1 MPDTMPFDTF
11 VSPARGRPQIWRLVL
26 GLVICV
32 LAMVLWLA
40 ALFGLLVLFIGQQEA
55 LGLLQGMAEPTTP
68 RATLLLLATF
78 VGMALGPVVA
88 VRLLHRRRAG
98 SLIGRRG
105 RTVRHFL
112 VALGTTGAIYG
123 LTLAVWTVQFDGEPN
138 LPPDL
143 WLTLLPLALL
153 GVLVQTGAEELLF
166 RGYLLQQLAA
176 RFASPLIYM
185 LVPSLL
191 FGMLHFDPATM
202 GANAW
207 AVVGSTAFF
216 GLIAADLTVVTGTI
230 GAAWGLHFAN
240 NVVALLLISTKGTIT
255 GLALFLTPYAAD
267 EVTITGP
274 LLMADLALVSL
285 VWGVLRF
292 ALRP

>member
-1 MPDTMPFDTF
+1 MPDTMPFETF

-40 ALFGLLVLFIGQQEA
+40 ALFGLLVLVIGQQEA
-55 LGLLQGMAEPTTP
+55 LGLLEGMAEPTTP

-78 VGMALGPVVA
+78 VGMALGPIVA
-88 VRLLHRRRAG
+88 VKLLHRRRVG

-153 GVLVQTGAEELLF
+153 GVLIQTGAEELLF

-176 RFASPLIYM
+176 RFATPLIYM